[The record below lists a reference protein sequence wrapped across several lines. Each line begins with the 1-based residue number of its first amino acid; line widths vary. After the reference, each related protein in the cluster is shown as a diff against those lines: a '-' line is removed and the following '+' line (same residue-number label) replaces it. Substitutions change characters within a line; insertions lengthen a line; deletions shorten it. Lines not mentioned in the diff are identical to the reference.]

1 MERKKLQ
8 SLIIYILVAVS
19 GMLYILQCSSWT
31 SPLYPY
37 AYGYD
42 CSWYSLMGRAI
53 TLGKVPY
60 RDYFDLK
67 GPVLFFYEAFGQL
80 FLKGRNGIFLIQCI
94 SIGVTAVIVW
104 KTARLYL
111 NRICTVLVLI
121 SYYFVAYALI
131 WGGNTVEE
139 LFMPFSVLAVY
150 LVLDY
155 IKNKENALFTP
166 ERSALLMGIGFGVYF
181 FSKMTVAAVI
191 CASVLTVTIF
201 LIKKKEWSRLA
212 SCALNFIIGIT
223 IVAVPLFIYFIVNG
237 ALKDF
242 IYCAFL
248 FAFKRSTDYYEAFSL
263 KWELNLVIC
272 YASFFFGLCMSHEN
286 EEEDELRLYI
296 LLTAPIQYAFLH
308 LGTPYLYYFLS
319 QMPVFVLL
327 MILYLRGMAIRIERI
342 RTEELKPELR
352 DFALLFSIVIVIYG
366 YQNITVDK
374 FRENLRIREEEW
386 GKTQVLACREIYEL
400 VPEWERDQIFN
411 LESGMIYYEVNQNLP
426 TNKYPVNL
434 PYFLHLDPRIKTNVM
449 NKLILHTPKW
459 IISEDMFSFDDE
471 DVKEFVGTHYE
482 KVAENDG
489 EELYR
494 YLDIR

>member
-1 MERKKLQ
+1 MERKNIR
-8 SLIIYILVAVS
+8 SIILYILVALSAFV
-19 GMLYILQCSSWT
+19 YILQCSSWT

-67 GPVLFFYEAFGQL
+67 GPMLFFYEAFGQL
-80 FLKGRNGIFLIQCI
+80 FFKGRNGIFLIQCI
-94 SIGVTAVIVW
+94 SIGATAVIVC

-111 NRICTVLVLI
+111 NRICALLVLLA
-121 SYYFVAYALI
+121 YYFVAYALI

-139 LFMPFSVLAVY
+139 LFMPFSVLGVY

-155 IKNKENALFTP
+155 IKNGGSARFTP
-166 ERSALLMGIGFGVYF
+166 GSSALLLGIGFGVYF
-181 FSKMTVAAVI
+181 FSKMTVAAII
-191 CASVLTVTIF
+191 CACVLTVMII
-201 LIKKKEWSRLA
+201 LIRKGEWLKLRD
-212 SCALNFIIGIT
+212 CALNFILGII
-223 IVAVPLFIYFIVNG
+223 IVAVPIFIYFIVNG

-248 FAFKRSTDYYEAFSL
+248 FAFKRSTDYYESFSL

-272 YASFFFGLCMSHEN
+272 YASFFFGLCMSHDD
-286 EEEDELRLYI
+286 EEEDNLRLFMLI
-296 LLTAPIQYAFLH
+296 LAPVQFIFLH
-308 LGTPYLYYFLS
+308 FGTPYLYYFLA
-319 QMPVFVLL
+319 QMPVFACL
-327 MILYLRGMAIRIERI
+327 MILYFREMAKRMKNMG
-342 RTEELKPELR
+342 EEGIKPELR
-352 DFALLFSIVIVIYG
+352 DFALLFAVVIVIIG
-366 YQNITVDK
+366 YQNITIDK
-374 FRENLRIREEEW
+374 FQENLRIREEEW
-386 GKTQVLACREIYEL
+386 GKGQVMACREIYEL

-449 NKLILHTPKW
+449 NRLILNTPKW

-471 DVKEFVGTHYE
+471 DVKEFVGSHYE
-482 KVAENDG
+482 LVAENDG

-494 YLDIR
+494 YLDFK